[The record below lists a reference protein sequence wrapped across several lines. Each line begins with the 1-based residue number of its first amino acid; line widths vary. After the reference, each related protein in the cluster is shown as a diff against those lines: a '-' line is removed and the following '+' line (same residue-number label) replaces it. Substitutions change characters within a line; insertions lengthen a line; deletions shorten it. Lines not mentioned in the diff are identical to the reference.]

1 MYKKNPCVYIM
12 TNKTN
17 GVLYTGVTSNL
28 KQRVYQHNNNLL
40 KGFTQKYNLH
50 ILVYYEQCESMSRA
64 IEEEK
69 KMKAGSRAK
78 KIQRIESMNSEW
90 KDLYVEL

>member
-1 MYKKNPCVYIM
+1 M

-69 KMKAGSRAK
+69 KMKAGSRSK